1 MRGLPALPAGAAPAQ
16 TGGMATTSQAPRRVK
31 IFEEAVHLACRAPS
45 YHNSQPWR
53 WVVPSDSVQLFVD
66 TDRLVATD
74 TTGRQAVISCGAALD
89 HFRVA
94 AAAAGLQARVQRY
107 PDPEDHHHLATI
119 TFAALTDITAGHR
132 RRADAILRRR
142 TDRLPMEAP
151 SDWAS
156 FELLL
161 GESADPAVT
170 LDVIAPADRPAVADA
185 SQLTD
190 ALRLYDSAYHHEIDW
205 WTSPFEVNDGIPHSA
220 LVSAAEA
227 DRVDVGRSFPVT
239 QNRERR
245 PHVAEDTAQLVVIS
259 ATDDTRAGIL
269 RCGEALSAL
278 LLDAT
283 VAGLASCTL
292 SHLTEVP
299 VSRDIVGALVNRPF
313 PQVVVRLGRVPEL
326 DDVPPPTPRRPLS
339 EVLALKL

>member
-1 MRGLPALPAGAAPAQ
+1 
-16 TGGMATTSQAPRRVK
+16 MATSSQPLGAVR
-31 IFEEAVHLACRAPS
+31 IIEDAVHLACRAPS

-53 WVVPSDSVQLFVD
+53 WVVCAEGLQLFVD

-74 TTGRQAVISCGAALD
+74 ASGRQAVISCGAVLD

-94 AAAAGLQARVQRY
+94 AAAAGLDTRVDRY
-107 PDPEDHHHLATI
+107 PNPNDHHHLATI
-119 TFAALTDITAGHR
+119 TLGPLRTVTDGHR

-142 TDRLPMEAP
+142 TDRLPMATPANWE
-151 SDWAS
+151 S
-156 FELLL
+156 FAVQMREFT
-161 GESADPAVT
+161 DPDAAAV
-170 LDVIAPADRPAVADA
+170 DVIDPADRATVAEA
-185 SQLTD
+185 AQLTD

-239 QNRERR
+239 HNRERR
-245 PHVAEDTAQLVVIS
+245 PSVVEDTAQLVVIS
-259 ATDDTRAGIL
+259 AHEDTRADLL

-283 VAGLASCTL
+283 MAGFGSCTL

-299 VSRDIVGALVNRPF
+299 VSRDIVGALVNQQF
-313 PQVVVRLGRVPEL
+313 PQVVVRLGIIPMFDE
-326 DDVPPPTPRRPLS
+326 VPPPTPRRPLS
-339 EVLALKL
+339 DVLRAKV

>member
-1 MRGLPALPAGAAPAQ
+1 MV
-16 TGGMATTSQAPRRVK
+16 TVK
-31 IFEEAVHLACRAPS
+31 NIEDAVHLACRAPS

-53 WVVPSDSVQLFVD
+53 WVITAEGVQLFVD

-74 TTGRQAVISCGAALD
+74 TSGRQAVISCGAALD

-94 AAAAGLQARVQRY
+94 AAAAGLDARVQRY
-107 PDPEDHHHLATI
+107 PDPNDHHHLATI
-119 TFAALTDITAGHR
+119 TLGTLPTVTTAHR
-132 RRADAILRRR
+132 RRADTILQRR
-142 TDRLPMEAP
+142 TDRLPMTAP
-151 SDWAS
+151 ADWES

-161 GESADPAVT
+161 REAADVAV
-170 LDVIAPADRPAVADA
+170 DVIAPGDRPAVADA

-205 WTSPFEVNDGIPHSA
+205 WTSPFEVNDGIPHSS
-220 LVSAAEA
+220 LVSAAES

-239 QNRERR
+239 HNHERR
-245 PHVAEDTAQLVVIS
+245 SDVLEDTAQLVVIS
-259 ATDDTRAGIL
+259 ALDDTRGDLL

-283 VAGLASCTL
+283 MAGYASCTL

-299 VSRDIVGALVNRPF
+299 VSRDIVSALVGRPF
-313 PQVVVRLGRVPEL
+313 PQVVVRLGRIPEL
-326 DDVPPPTPRRPLS
+326 DEVPPPTPRRPLQD
-339 EVLALKL
+339 VLRVKV

>member
-1 MRGLPALPAGAAPAQ
+1 
-16 TGGMATTSQAPRRVK
+16 MATTSPTLGPVK
-31 IFEEAVHLACRAPS
+31 IIEDAIHLACRAPS

-53 WVVPSDSVQLFVD
+53 WVISPEGVQLFVD

-74 TTGRQAVISCGAALD
+74 ASGRQAVISCGAALD

-94 AAAAGLQARVQRY
+94 AAAAGLDAHVERY
-107 PDPEDHHHLATI
+107 PNPNDHHHLATI
-119 TFAALTDITAGHR
+119 TFGKLATVTDGHR

-142 TDRLPMEAP
+142 TDRLPMAAP
-151 SDWAS
+151 TDWES
-156 FELLL
+156 FERLLR
-161 GESADPAVT
+161 ESAGPDVAME
-170 LDVIAPADRPAVADA
+170 VIAPADRPAVADA

-205 WTSPFEVNDGIPHSA
+205 WTSPFEVNDGIPHSS

-239 QNRERR
+239 HHRERR
-245 PHVAEDTAQLVVIS
+245 QNVAEDTAQLVVIS
-259 ATDDTRAGIL
+259 ALDDTRADLL

-283 VAGLASCTL
+283 MTGFASCTL

-299 VSRDIVGALVNRPF
+299 VSRDILSALVGRPY
-313 PQVVVRLGRVPEL
+313 PQVVVRIGRIPEL
-326 DDVPPPTPRRPLS
+326 DEVPPPTPRRPLQD
-339 EVLALKL
+339 VLQIKV

>member
-1 MRGLPALPAGAAPAQ
+1 
-16 TGGMATTSQAPRRVK
+16 MATTSPPLGSVRT
-31 IFEEAVHLACRAPS
+31 IENAVHLACRAPS

-53 WVVPSDSVQLFVD
+53 WVISAEGVQLFVD

-74 TTGRQAVISCGAALD
+74 TSGRQAVISCGAALD

-94 AAAAGLQARVQRY
+94 AGAAGLDAGVRRY
-107 PDPEDHHHLATI
+107 PDPNDHHHLATI
-119 TFAALTDITAGHR
+119 TFGTLPTVTDDHR
-132 RRADAILRRR
+132 RRADAILQRR
-142 TDRLPMEAP
+142 TDRLPMAAP
-151 SDWAS
+151 ADWES

-161 GESADPAVT
+161 LDGLAPDVAV
-170 LDVIAPADRPAVADA
+170 DVIAPADRPAVADA

-190 ALRLYDSAYHHEIDW
+190 ALRLYDSSYHHEIDW
-205 WTSPFEVNDGIPHSA
+205 WTSPFEVNDGIPHSS

-239 QNRERR
+239 RHHERR
-245 PHVAEDTAQLVVIS
+245 PNVVEDTAQLVVIS
-259 ATDDTRAGIL
+259 ALDDTRDNLL

-283 VAGLASCTL
+283 MAGYASCTL

-299 VSRDIVGALVNRPF
+299 ASRDIVGALVGRPH
-313 PQVVVRLGRVPEL
+313 PHVVIRLGRVPEL
-326 DDVPPPTPRRPLS
+326 DEVPPPTPRRPLQD
-339 EVLALKL
+339 VLRVKV

>member
-1 MRGLPALPAGAAPAQ
+1 
-16 TGGMATTSQAPRRVK
+16 MATTSPTLVPAK
-31 IFEEAVHLACRAPS
+31 TIEDMVHLACRAPS

-53 WVVPSDSVQLFVD
+53 WVISAEGVQLFVD

-74 TTGRQAVISCGAALD
+74 AGGRQAVISCGAALD

-94 AAAAGLQARVQRY
+94 AAAGGLDARVQRY
-107 PDPEDHHHLATI
+107 PNPNDHHHVATI
-119 TFAALTDITAGHR
+119 TFGTLDTVTDGHR

-142 TDRLPMEAP
+142 TDRLPMTAP
-151 SDWAS
+151 ADWES

-161 GESADPAVT
+161 RESADPAVAV
-170 LDVIAPADRPAVADA
+170 DIIAPADRPAVADA

-205 WTSPFEVNDGIPHSA
+205 WTSPFEVNDGIPHSS

-239 QNRERR
+239 HNQERR
-245 PHVAEDTAQLVVIS
+245 RNVVEDTAQLAVIS
-259 ATDDTRAGIL
+259 ALEDTRDDLL

-283 VAGLASCTL
+283 MAGYASCTL

-299 VSRDIVGALVNRPF
+299 VSRDIVGALVSRPF
-313 PQVVVRLGRVPEL
+313 PQVVVRLGRIPEL
-326 DDVPPPTPRRPLS
+326 DETAPPTPRRPLQD
-339 EVLALKL
+339 VLRVKL

>member
-1 MRGLPALPAGAAPAQ
+1 
-16 TGGMATTSQAPRRVK
+16 MATTSPTQRPVR
-31 IFEEAVHLACRAPS
+31 IIEDAVHLACRAPS

-53 WVVPSDSVQLFVD
+53 WVISPEGVQLFVD

-74 TTGRQAVISCGAALD
+74 TSGRQAVISCGAALD

-94 AAAAGLQARVQRY
+94 AAAAGLDAHVERY
-107 PDPEDHHHLATI
+107 PNPNDHHHLATV
-119 TFAALTDITAGHR
+119 TFGALPTVTDGHR

-142 TDRLPMEAP
+142 TDRLPMTAP
-151 SDWAS
+151 ADWES

-161 GESADPAVT
+161 RASVDPDVAV
-170 LDVIAPADRPAVADA
+170 DVIAPTDRPAVAEA

-205 WTSPFEVNDGIPHSA
+205 WTSPFEVNDGIPHSS

-239 QNRERR
+239 HHHERR
-245 PHVAEDTAQLVVIS
+245 RNVAEDTAQLVVIS
-259 ATDDTRAGIL
+259 ALGDTRGDLL

-283 VAGLASCTL
+283 MAGYASCTL

-299 VSRDIVGALVNRPF
+299 VSRDIVSALVGRSF
-313 PQVVVRLGRVPEL
+313 PQVVVRLGRIPEL
-326 DDVPPPTPRRPLS
+326 DEVPPPTPRRPLQD
-339 EVLALKL
+339 VLRVKV